1 MANPVCKVL
10 LTDAPIQ
17 APPDAPYG
25 SGAVVD
31 FFGAVRP
38 LEDGQEIS
46 GIDYEAHQEMACHQ
60 MEQIARNAIQQFNLD
75 SAIVHHRVGFV
86 PAGEASVFVR
96 TTSRNRAE
104 AYRANQWMM
113 DELKKR
119 VPIWKRPKFIAAMNV
134 SRHETE
140 SVTSR

>member
-10 LTDAPIQ
+10 LTDAPLQ
-17 APPDAPYG
+17 APSGAHYG
-25 SGAVVD
+25 SGAIVD

-38 LEDGQEIS
+38 LEDGGEIS
-46 GIDYEAHQEMACHQ
+46 GINYEAHQAMASHQ
-60 MEQIARNAIQQFNLD
+60 MEQIARDAIQQFNLD
-75 SAIVHHRVGFV
+75 SAIVHHRLGFV

-96 TTSRNRAE
+96 TTSRNRPE

-119 VPIWKRPKFIAAMNV
+119 VPIWKKPKFVNAAKV
-134 SRHETE
+134 SRHETG
-140 SVTSR
+140 SVISR

>member
-10 LTDAPIQ
+10 LTDAPLHAPQ
-17 APPDAPYG
+17 AAYYG

-38 LEDGQEIS
+38 LEDGREIS
-46 GIDYEAHQEMACHQ
+46 GIEYEAHEAMASHY
-60 MEQIARNAIQQFNLD
+60 MEQIARDAIQRFNLD

-86 PAGEASVFVR
+86 PTGEASVLVR
-96 TTSRNRAE
+96 TTSRNRIE
-104 AYRANQWMM
+104 AYRANQWIM

-119 VPIWKRPKFIAAMNV
+119 VPIWKRPKFVNAKLP
-134 SRHETE
+134 SREKEILTK
-140 SVTSR
+140 